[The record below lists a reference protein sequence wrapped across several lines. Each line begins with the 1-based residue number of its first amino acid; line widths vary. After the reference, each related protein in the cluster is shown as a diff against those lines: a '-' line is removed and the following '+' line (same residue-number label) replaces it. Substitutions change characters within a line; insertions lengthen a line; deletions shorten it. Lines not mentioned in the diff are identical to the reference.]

1 VNLFLYPLNHGILVH
16 KTNGPSFAAPPQEGE
31 EAPTS
36 KTLCGTS
43 YELSK

>member
-1 VNLFLYPLNHGILVH
+1 L
-16 KTNGPSFAAPPQEGE
+16 FAAPPQEGE

-43 YELSK
+43 YELSR